1 MVSTDISQN
10 ANRFDI
16 NRNNSFYSYILD
28 IIDTNIYKTTEI
40 TPKKTYKQLFI
51 IKFDSKYLE
60 VIPYSKIFS

>member
-1 MVSTDISQN
+1 MQTD
-10 ANRFDI
+10 
-16 NRNNSFYSYILD
+16 SFYSYILD